1 MPVDE
6 PRHEHL
12 LGHVNVDEQVDPL
25 TCRTPTARL
34 QREVVALSDDDA
46 GAADDA
52 PGRYGLVHV
61 APVHR
66 DEDPRGAVGPHSVQ
80 RRQVAVDVEGVRR
93 TLAVAAPQLVQDGV
107 GQVEAVHGDQSGEDI
122 RRFQL
127 GRQLLGNR

>member
-25 TCRTPTARL
+25 TRRTPTARL
-34 QREVVALSDDDA
+34 QREVVALGHDDA

-52 PGRYGLVHV
+52 PGCHGLVQIS
-61 APVHR
+61 PVNR
-66 DEDPRGAVGPHSVQ
+66 GEDLWRAVGPHPVQ
-80 RRQVAVDVEGVRR
+80 DRQVALDVEGVRR

-107 GQVEAVHGDQSGEDI
+107 GQVEAVHGDQPGENA
-122 RRFQL
+122 RCFQPGL
-127 GRQLLGNR
+127 QLLGQR

>member
-25 TCRTPTARL
+25 TRRTPTARL
-34 QREVVALSDDDA
+34 QREVVALGHDDA

-52 PGRYGLVHV
+52 PGCHGLVQIS
-61 APVHR
+61 PVNR
-66 DEDPRGAVGPHSVQ
+66 GEDLWGAVGPHPVQ
-80 RRQVAVDVEGVRR
+80 DRQVALDVEGVRR

-107 GQVEAVHGDQSGEDI
+107 GQVEAVHGDQPGEDV
-122 RRFQL
+122 RRFEL
-127 GRQLLGNR
+127 GHQLLGQR